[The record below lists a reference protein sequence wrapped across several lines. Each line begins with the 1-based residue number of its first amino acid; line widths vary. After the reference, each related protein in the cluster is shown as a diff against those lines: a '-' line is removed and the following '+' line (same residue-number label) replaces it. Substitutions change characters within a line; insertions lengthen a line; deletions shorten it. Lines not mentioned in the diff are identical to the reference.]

1 MQLIT
6 VYLLPWFFIGKD
18 AWSDSCV
25 TARIPRS
32 HSICIV
38 LPFLCYR
45 YTLGFLIVVD
55 VLFQVSKL
63 FLEVF
68 DCPEIQGVVFL
79 QTVVNFVS
87 INHLLKYQIHEMCG
101 SFLHWL
107 HPLHLNCEMY
117 FFIYRFLF
125 LYFCEVYCNYMYLYW
140 LIPIATKHAKKVL
153 ASDSMGKVDFA
164 NRLLNSV
171 LNLPDRQ
178 VMFLGEFML
187 KKELH
192 NQFCLSKN

>member
-1 MQLIT
+1 MS
-6 VYLLPWFFIGKD
+6 LLRIYS
-18 AWSDSCV
+18 WSDSCV

-87 INHLLKYQIHEMCG
+87 IHHLLKYQIHEMSPG
-101 SFLHWL
+101 VIFTL
-107 HPLHLNCEMY
+107 
-117 FFIYRFLF
+117 
-125 LYFCEVYCNYMYLYW
+125 
-140 LIPIATKHAKKVL
+140 ATPFTFKL
-153 ASDSMGKVDFA
+153 
-164 NRLLNSV
+164 
-171 LNLPDRQ
+171 
-178 VMFLGEFML
+178 
-187 KKELH
+187 
-192 NQFCLSKN
+192 

>member
-1 MQLIT
+1 MCALKVHVTPQLASTFITESAVQKSHLISLLIT
-6 VYLLPWFFIGKD
+6 VYPLPWFFIGKD

-45 YTLGFLIVVD
+45 YTLGFLIFVD

-87 INHLLKYQIHEMCG
+87 IHHLLKYQIHEMSG

-117 FFIYRFLF
+117 FFI
-125 LYFCEVYCNYMYLYW
+125 
-140 LIPIATKHAKKVL
+140 
-153 ASDSMGKVDFA
+153 
-164 NRLLNSV
+164 
-171 LNLPDRQ
+171 Q
-178 VMFLGEFML
+178 
-187 KKELH
+187 
-192 NQFCLSKN
+192 

>member
-1 MQLIT
+1 MTVCSFITVYLYWLHSPETYLYTLKVHVTPQLASTFITESAVQKSHLISLLIT
-6 VYLLPWFFIGKD
+6 VYPLPWFFIGKD

-87 INHLLKYQIHEMCG
+87 IHHLLKYQIHEMSG

-107 HPLHLNCEMY
+107 HPLHLNYEMY
-117 FFIYRFLF
+117 FFI
-125 LYFCEVYCNYMYLYW
+125 
-140 LIPIATKHAKKVL
+140 
-153 ASDSMGKVDFA
+153 
-164 NRLLNSV
+164 
-171 LNLPDRQ
+171 Q
-178 VMFLGEFML
+178 
-187 KKELH
+187 
-192 NQFCLSKN
+192 